1 MLNFTRGQWLRKAA
15 LFNDLAASLRPHGLM
30 PGYHAHAHDF
40 RRFGGETAWDIFFG
54 NTQPEVI
61 MQLDVGNCRDAGMD
75 PVAVLKQYPGR
86 ARTIHLKAHGGR
98 DAIIGSDDINWK
110 TIFEWCEGPGET
122 EWYVVEYEKSADPMK
137 MARKQFEALRRMGK
151 C

>member
-1 MLNFTRGQWLRKAA
+1 
-15 LFNDLAASLRPHGLM
+15 
-30 PGYHAHAHDF
+30 
-40 RRFGGETAWDIFFG
+40 
-54 NTQPEVI
+54 

-98 DAIIGSDDINWK
+98 EAIIGSDDINWK
-110 TIFEWCEGPGET
+110 TIFEWCEGPGKT
-122 EWYVVEYEKSADPMK
+122 EWYVVEYEKSAEPME